1 MRDRLVEFTP
11 LLLVGVVLLAFQLTR
26 GSSPAL
32 LFQALPEATPTPA
45 VTVAVGGVVAQRT
58 PRRPTSSTNPP
69 AVCNAAQ
76 PQFSGGMAALKAAL
90 GSSMGEPVECERAT
104 SPQGDTQQKTTVGL
118 AYYRKNLNLACFTTG
133 WDHWALV
140 NGGLVHWTG
149 DAVDPPVDAGLVAR

>member
-1 MRDRLVEFTP
+1 MRDRLVELTP

-26 GSSPAL
+26 GSLPSFK
-32 LFQALPEATPTPA
+32 FQALPEATPTPLA
-45 VTVAVGGVVAQRT
+45 AVAVGGVGAQ
-58 PRRPTSSTNPP
+58 PASRRQTSAP

-76 PQFSGGMAALKAAL
+76 PQFSGGIAALKAAL
-90 GSSMGEPVECERAT
+90 GSSMGEPVECEHAT

-118 AYYRKNLNLACFTTG
+118 AYYRENLNLACFTTG

-149 DAVDPPVDAGLVAR
+149 DAVDPPGDAGLVAR